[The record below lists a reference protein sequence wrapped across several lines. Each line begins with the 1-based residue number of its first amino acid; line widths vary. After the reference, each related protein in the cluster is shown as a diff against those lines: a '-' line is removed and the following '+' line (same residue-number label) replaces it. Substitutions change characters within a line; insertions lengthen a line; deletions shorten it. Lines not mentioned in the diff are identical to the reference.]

1 VASLFRSTDVPQ
13 QHWTTLEKELLEK
26 SKIDL
31 TQKADKPFQIAGN
44 VRSLYNNAFMDTLQ
58 IYSGKTFVVKK
69 YDFQVQ
75 K

>member
-1 VASLFRSTDVPQ
+1 MFRSTNVPQ
-13 QHWTTLEKELLEK
+13 HKWITLEKTLLEK
-26 SKIDL
+26 SKIAL

-44 VRSLYNNAFMDTLQ
+44 VRSLSSNTVVDNLP
-58 IYSGKTFVVKK
+58 ISSGKTFVVKK